1 MPHRDEENAEPR
13 TPARAASAL
22 RHGPRRTWL
31 IALLSVLGILAA
43 LLAVGLYVLANLDHP
58 WVKGKVENMLSNLVG
73 TEVRYEG
80 LSLSPFSGLELR
92 GLVVA
97 TPETLRSH
105 APDMLRLEKLRIPIE
120 LSQLFSGD
128 VVIPAIDGGPVELT
142 VVISD
147 DGRNSFG
154 ELMQSEGDLQEA
166 WPPLSGSLEAFEEL
180 SLAVGP
186 VRLGPIRLSSIEVT
200 GSGARIRQT
209 NLEPLGFF
217 SNGISFIG
225 EPKGSAELRPQE
237 RDDVVLSV
245 VDLAGDGSVR
255 EAYLV
260 PKLEVRLQSGH
271 VLEVSADAELRRQS
285 LFPELRPVRSLLQ
298 VESSATF
305 DPDRAATTLQ
315 LSTFTLFDSMLDA
328 TGTLVLEDVAQVED
342 DDSQDERALPA
353 LPFAKAT
360 IDARGELD
368 VPSLPWTFAW
378 LSIEDF
384 AGRFELQ
391 GIEVDASGLLAGT
404 FSVEGNLERALY
416 GEGPLSVTVQKAVL
430 SSSLSA
436 PDAPTRTLGTLAAEA
451 SIDDLSIKE
460 EDRFAAAIAKL
471 GTSLNVTDLG
481 QEDSGMWGL
490 RGKGALTGSMQR
502 VSVKARRSAAECKA
516 EVALDVDLAKHEV
529 EGSVPVEYFSLRGPG
544 YDPIRVR
551 DAQLDLVASDPT
563 NWATD
568 AGAPTAQVGL
578 SAERVAVG
586 KRRFRAP
593 RSSVEVRRT
602 GADQYALGARITAD
616 RVSWGSFPR
625 DAKSSFEL
633 QALVDAQKP
642 ALDADASLAIAGGAP
657 TKASLQASQ
666 NASMTRY
673 ELDVGGTDAGPLLG
687 ALLFEDGG
695 LSSDELSFA
704 FESSGTF
711 RGLFSKDESGALVPS
726 RAPLRTA
733 RGTHRSGLRVERL
746 SLLRVGLTHQ
756 IRGLDVEAS
765 STHESP
771 GRGSLDARASMKEA
785 LYGES
790 ERPMS
795 LHDYAQS
802 LNVAYA
808 AIHGAPSFTVKTD
821 GTFDHLDQPYVRQ
834 YPIRDVS
841 FGAEVDVDDT
851 EVFAVRHAY
860 MRNAAGGTAFEAKG
874 SYEGWR
880 DAIRSTEVCT
890 TGLRGCP
897 EVASMYG
904 REAAMVTGTFEQDFS
919 FWRSTERTKS
929 GGSIVIPFTVESGD
943 LNTYRVLATTEIHDV
958 ILELPEHGLLI
969 ENLDALIPVDQEF
982 ATAPEFFMVPARSNN
997 AIAQKRFFDLYPFTK
1012 RDSFLTVDRV
1022 QLGQEVVGPVAANV
1036 HVAGSTI
1043 AMDQLHAEYRNGFV
1057 TGQFR
1062 ADVSQDNPKVLFRG
1076 HLTGVRVKDGDDV
1089 LDANLAITFVPT
1101 TLIVEGKAQIVRVG
1115 KEHLYEMIDVLDPYH
1130 EDEDLNRVRL
1140 GLKFGY
1146 PKFVLIKLNEGL
1158 MNAKIDLGG
1167 LAGAVR
1173 IDEIKGIPVTPFL
1186 EQYVQPYIERILS
1199 PSLFYDAV
1207 PAESDGPPKVSQAME
1222 GAR

>member
-1 MPHRDEENAEPR
+1 MAQPGEESSESPTEGR
-13 TPARAASAL
+13 RSA
-22 RHGPRRTWL
+22 PRRKRVWL
-31 IALLSVLGILAA
+31 LLLFAFVTTPVIVVVGGLWVLS
-43 LLAVGLYVLANLDHP
+43 NLEHP
-58 WVKGKVENMLSNLVG
+58 WVRDKVENMLSTLVG

-80 LSLSPFSGLELR
+80 LSLSPFSGLELQ

-97 TPETLRSH
+97 TPKTLRSH
-105 APDMLRLEKLRIPIE
+105 APDMLRLEELRIPIE
-120 LSQLFSGD
+120 LGQLFSGD
-128 VVIPAIDGGPVELT
+128 LVIPAIDGGPVELT
-142 VVISD
+142 VVVSD

-154 ELMQSEGDLQEA
+154 ELMQSEGDLQQA
-166 WPPLSGSLEAFEEL
+166 WPPLSESLEALEEL
-180 SLAVGP
+180 SLSVGP

-200 GSGARIRQT
+200 DSGARVRQT

-217 SNGISFIG
+217 SDGVSFIG
-225 EPKGSAELRPQE
+225 EPNGSAELRPQE

-255 EAYLV
+255 EAHLD
-260 PKLEVRLQSGH
+260 PKLEVRLQSGR
-271 VLEVSADAELRRQS
+271 VLALSAGAELRRQS
-285 LFPELRPVRSLLQ
+285 LFAELRPVRSLLH
-298 VESSATF
+298 VESSVTF
-305 DPDRAATTLQ
+305 DPNQGTTTLQ
-315 LSTFTLFDSMLDA
+315 LTTFTLFDSMLDA
-328 TGTLVLEDVAQVED
+328 TAALVLEDVAQGKN
-342 DDSQDERALPA
+342 DDSEDERALPA

-368 VPSLPWTFAW
+368 VLSLPWTFAW

-404 FSVEGNLERALY
+404 FSVEGDLERALY
-416 GEGPLSVTVQKAVL
+416 RDGPLSVAVRKAAL

-436 PDAPTRTLGTLAAEA
+436 PDAPTRTLGRLAAEA
-451 SIDDLSIKE
+451 SIDGVSIKE
-460 EDRFAAAIAKL
+460 EGRFTAVIAEL
-471 GTSLNVTDLG
+471 GTSLKVAELG
-481 QEDSGMWGL
+481 REDSGIWGL
-490 RGKGALTGSMQR
+490 RGDASLTGSMER
-502 VSVKARRSAAECKA
+502 GSAKARRASVACKA

-529 EGSVPVEYFSLRGPG
+529 EGSVPVEFFSLRGPG
-544 YDPIRVR
+544 YDAIRVR

-568 AGAPTAQVGL
+568 VGAPAAQVDV
-578 SAERVAVG
+578 SAERVSVG

-593 RSSVEVRRT
+593 RSSVEVART
-602 GADQYALGARITAD
+602 SADQYTLGARLKAD
-616 RVSWGSFPR
+616 RVSWGRFPR
-625 DAKSSFEL
+625 EAKSSFEL
-633 QALVDAQKP
+633 RALVDATKP

-657 TKASLQASQ
+657 TKVSLQASQ
-666 NASMTRY
+666 NAAITRY
-673 ELDVGGTDAGPLLG
+673 NLDVGGEEAGPLLG

-695 LSSDELSFA
+695 HSSDELSFS

-711 RGLFSKDESGALVPS
+711 RGLFSKDETGALVPS
-726 RAPLRTA
+726 RAPLQTA
-733 RGTHRSGLRVERL
+733 SGKHRSELRVERL
-746 SLLRVGLTHQ
+746 SLLRAGLTHQ
-756 IRGLDVEAS
+756 IRGLDAEAS

-771 GRGSLDARASMKEA
+771 GRGSLDARASIMEA
-785 LYGES
+785 LYGDS

-795 LHDYAQS
+795 LHEYAHS

-821 GTFDHLDQPYVRQ
+821 GTFDHLNQPYVRQ

-860 MRNAAGGTAFEAKG
+860 MRNTAGGTAFEAKG

-880 DAIRSTEVCT
+880 DAIRAAEVCT
-890 TGLRGCP
+890 SGLRGCP

-943 LNTYRVLATTEIHDV
+943 LNTYRVLATTEIRDV

-982 ATAPEFFMVPARSNN
+982 ATAPELFMVPATANN

-1022 QLGQEVVGPVAANV
+1022 QIGQEVVGPVAANV

-1043 AMDQLHAEYRNGFV
+1043 AMDQIHAAYRNGFV

-1076 HLTGVRVKDGDDV
+1076 HLTGVRVKDGDDA

-1101 TLIVEGKAQIVRVG
+1101 TLIVEGKAQIVRVS

>member
-1 MPHRDEENAEPR
+1 MAEPGEDS
-13 TPARAASAL
+13 TESPTEARRSA
-22 RHGPRRTWL
+22 PRRKRVWL
-31 IALLSVLGILAA
+31 SLLLAFVASLILVVVGGLWVLG
-43 LLAVGLYVLANLDHP
+43 NLDHP
-58 WVKGKVENMLSNLVG
+58 WVRSKVENTLSNLVG

-105 APDMLRLEKLRIPIE
+105 APDMLRLEELRIPIE
-120 LSQLFSGD
+120 LGQLLSGD
-128 VVIPAIDGGPVELT
+128 LVIPAIDGGPVELT

-147 DGRNSFG
+147 DGRNSFS

-166 WPPLSGSLEAFEEL
+166 WPPLSGSLEALEEL
-180 SLAVGP
+180 SLSVGP
-186 VRLGPIRLSSIEVT
+186 VQLGPIRLSSIEVT
-200 GSGARIRQT
+200 GSGARVRQT

-217 SNGISFIG
+217 SDGVSFIG

-255 EAYLV
+255 EAHLV
-260 PKLEVRLQSGH
+260 PKLEVRLQSRRA
-271 VLEVSADAELRRQS
+271 LALSADAELRRQS
-285 LFPELRPVRSLLQ
+285 LFPELRPVRSLLR

-305 DPDRAATTLQ
+305 DPTQGTTTLQ
-315 LSTFTLFDSMLDA
+315 LTTFRLFDSMLDA
-328 TGTLVLEDVAQVED
+328 TAALVLEDVAPEQD
-342 DDSQDERALPA
+342 DDSKEERALPA
-353 LPFAKAT
+353 MPFGKAT

-368 VPSLPWTFAW
+368 VPSLPWTFAS

-404 FSVEGNLERALY
+404 FSVEGDLERALY
-416 GEGPLSVTVQKAVL
+416 RDGALSVAMQKAAV

-436 PDAPTRTLGTLAAEA
+436 PDAPTRTLGTLAADA
-451 SIDDLSIKE
+451 SIEDVSIKE
-460 EDRFAAAIAKL
+460 ENRFAAVIAKL
-471 GTSLNVTDLG
+471 ETSLNVADLG

-490 RGKGALTGSMQR
+490 RGKGSLTGSMQR

-666 NASMTRY
+666 NASITRY

-711 RGLFSKDESGALVPS
+711 RGLFSKDESGALVGFDASDP
-726 RAPLRTA
+726 RA
-733 RGTHRSGLRVERL
+733 GCRSE
-746 SLLRVGLTHQ
+746 
-756 IRGLDVEAS
+756 
-765 STHESP
+765 
-771 GRGSLDARASMKEA
+771 LDARVPRARVSRCARLDEGSPLRRKRA
-785 LYGES
+785 AHVAARL
-790 ERPMS
+790 RPEP
-795 LHDYAQS
+795 
-802 LNVAYA
+802 
-808 AIHGAPSFTVKTD
+808 G
-821 GTFDHLDQPYVRQ
+821 R
-834 YPIRDVS
+834 R
-841 FGAEVDVDDT
+841 
-851 EVFAVRHAY
+851 
-860 MRNAAGGTAFEAKG
+860 
-874 SYEGWR
+874 
-880 DAIRSTEVCT
+880 
-890 TGLRGCP
+890 LRGDTRGPLVHREDRWHLRPSGSALRSPVPDSGCL
-897 EVASMYG
+897 VRSRG
-904 REAAMVTGTFEQDFS
+904 R
-919 FWRSTERTKS
+919 RRRH
-929 GGSIVIPFTVESGD
+929 GG
-943 LNTYRVLATTEIHDV
+943 LC
-958 ILELPEHGLLI
+958 
-969 ENLDALIPVDQEF
+969 
-982 ATAPEFFMVPARSNN
+982 
-997 AIAQKRFFDLYPFTK
+997 
-1012 RDSFLTVDRV
+1012 
-1022 QLGQEVVGPVAANV
+1022 GP
-1036 HVAGSTI
+1036 SR
-1043 AMDQLHAEYRNGFV
+1043 LHAQR
-1057 TGQFR
+1057 
-1062 ADVSQDNPKVLFRG
+1062 RG
-1076 HLTGVRVKDGDDV
+1076 WYGV
-1089 LDANLAITFVPT
+1089 
-1101 TLIVEGKAQIVRVG
+1101 
-1115 KEHLYEMIDVLDPYH
+1115 
-1130 EDEDLNRVRL
+1130 
-1140 GLKFGY
+1140 
-1146 PKFVLIKLNEGL
+1146 
-1158 MNAKIDLGG
+1158 
-1167 LAGAVR
+1167 
-1173 IDEIKGIPVTPFL
+1173 
-1186 EQYVQPYIERILS
+1186 
-1199 PSLFYDAV
+1199 
-1207 PAESDGPPKVSQAME
+1207 
-1222 GAR
+1222 